1 MQGFRVAAVGAAL
14 LVSASVGAQ
23 GSGGVLPKK
32 HKRVPKPVTPA
43 SATPATTASDTT
55 LPITTAPAAPPA
67 ASPAAADSSAT
78 VNQFMSYDPAAKTV
92 NLKLFAAHGSVNGG
106 MNFNG
111 ASNGGSTITVPAGW
125 TVKWTFTNEDAI
137 PHSAIVLE
145 NKMPLPAQ
153 PQEPA
158 IPRAY
163 TKDVTAG
170 LPTNGTDQ
178 TTFKASTPGQYVI
191 ACGVPGHAP
200 SGMWIHFDV
209 SADAKVPSYSGK

>member
-1 MQGFRVAAVGAAL
+1 MQGFRIAAVGAAL
-14 LVSASVGAQ
+14 LVATMAQAQ
-23 GSGGVLPKK
+23 GSGGVAAPKK
-32 HKRVPKPVTPA
+32 HAHAAKPA
-43 SATPATTASDTT
+43 AATTA
-55 LPITTAPAAPPA
+55 APAAAPA
-67 ASPAAADSSAT
+67 ATSTASDSSVK
-78 VNQFMSYDPAAKTV
+78 VNEFLSYDPAAKTV
-92 NLKLFAAHGSVNGG
+92 SLKLFAAHGSVNGG

-111 ASNGGSTITVPAGW
+111 ASNGGSTITVPVGW
-125 TVKWTFTNEDAI
+125 SVSWNFTNEDAI
-137 PHSAIVLE
+137 PHSAIVLA

-178 TTFKASTPGQYVI
+178 TTFKASPAGQYVI

-200 SGMWIHFDV
+200 SGMWIRLDV
-209 SADAKVPSYSGK
+209 SADAKVPSYTGK

>member
-1 MQGFRVAAVGAAL
+1 MQGFRIAAVSAAL
-14 LVSASVGAQ
+14 LVGTMAQAQ
-23 GSGGVLPKK
+23 GSGGVAAPKK
-32 HKRVPKPVTPA
+32 HAHAAKPAAATAAAPAAAPA
-43 SATPATTASDTT
+43 STSTASD
-55 LPITTAPAAPPA
+55 
-67 ASPAAADSSAT
+67 SSVK
-78 VNQFMSYDPAAKTV
+78 VNEFLSYDPAAKTV
-92 NLKLFAAHGSVNGG
+92 SLKLFAAHGSVNGG

-111 ASNGGSTITVPAGW
+111 ASNGGSTITIPVGW
-125 TVKWTFTNEDAI
+125 SVSWNFTNEDAI
-137 PHSAIVLE
+137 PHSAIVLV

-178 TTFKASTPGQYVI
+178 TTFKASPAGQYVI

-200 SGMWIHFDV
+200 SGMWIHLDV
-209 SADAKVPSYSGK
+209 SADAKVPSYTGK

>member
-14 LVSASVGAQ
+14 LVSAIAGAQ
-23 GSGGVLPKK
+23 GSGGVSPKK
-32 HKRVPKPVTPA
+32 HANA
-43 SATPATTASDTT
+43 SR
-55 LPITTAPAAPPA
+55 PA
-67 ASPAAADSSAT
+67 ASPAASTKATAAAPAAPAAKTDSGVK
-78 VNQFMSYDPAAKTV
+78 VNEFMSYDPGAKTV
-92 NLKLFAAHGSVNGG
+92 TLKLFAAHGSTNGG

-111 ASNGGSTITVPAGW
+111 ASNGGSTITVPVGYSVTWA
-125 TVKWTFTNEDAI
+125 FTNEDAI
-137 PHSAIVLE
+137 PHSAIVLA

-153 PQEPA
+153 PQDPA

-163 TKDVTAG
+163 TKDVTGG

-200 SGMWIHFDV
+200 SGMWINFVV
-209 SADAKVPSYSGK
+209 SADAKVPSYTGK

>member
-1 MQGFRVAAVGAAL
+1 MQAFRVAAVGAAL

-23 GSGGVLPKK
+23 GSGGVAPKK
-32 HKRVPKPVTPA
+32 HTRAPKPVTSA
-43 SATPATTASDTT
+43 SAAPA
-55 LPITTAPAAPPA
+55 TTAPAAAPA
-67 ASPAAADSSAT
+67 APPESADSGVK
-78 VNQFMSYDPAAKTV
+78 VNEFLSYDPAAKTV
-92 NLKLFAAHGSVNGG
+92 KLKLFAAHGSVNGG

-111 ASNGGSTITVPAGW
+111 ASNGGSTIIVPAGW
-125 TVKWTFTNEDAI
+125 SVTWAFTNQDAI
-137 PHSAIVLE
+137 PHSAIVLA
-145 NKMPLPAQ
+145 NQMPLPAQ

-163 TKDVTAG
+163 TKDVTGG